1 MADRGWLRFHI
12 LFIDNNP
19 AAFQIGIQHQRTYYP
34 EHRGFD
40 SDWKN
45 LCIGTTLFMKV
56 FEELCVDP
64 EVDLIDFNPG
74 DADYKLLFADD
85 QQCPEATVYL
95 FAPRPYTIL
104 LNMLSSSTRA
114 LTTSFEFTLRKIG
127 FEHQIKYAL
136 RTLLGVK

>member
-56 FEELCVDP
+56 FEELCADP

-95 FAPRPYTIL
+95 FAPGLIL
-104 LNMLSSSTRA
+104 SCSTCSAPPPGLSQPDSNSPFAKSA
-114 LTTSFEFTLRKIG
+114 LSIR
-127 FEHQIKYAL
+127 
-136 RTLLGVK
+136 